1 MDELSIEERL
11 SRLEK
16 ANRQLKIA
24 LLAVVVLAGGSLWL
38 SKAPGVR
45 AQAPQWQQTIEAQ
58 GFVLRDSAGRPRAK
72 LGVTGE
78 NWPLFQLLD
87 DRGVQRVELSAV
99 QDGGVVAFADASG
112 RPRASLGWTETG
124 PGVLLFDAN
133 GKTRAGLDLAETGPK
148 LFLFDANGRGRAWL
162 DLAETG
168 PGLVLSDA
176 KGRPRASLELTEK
189 GPRLVLFDAK
199 GRLIWSAP

>member
-78 NWPLFQLLD
+78 NWPFFQLLD
-87 DRGVQRVELSAV
+87 DRGVQRVRLSAV
-99 QDGGVVAFADASG
+99 QEGGVLGFADGSGRPRATLGLTEEGPGLFLYDASG
-112 RPRASLGWTETG
+112 RPRAALNLTEYG
-124 PGVLLFDAN
+124 PGLSLRDAN
-133 GKTRAGLDLAETGPK
+133 GKMRAALDLTEAGP
-148 LFLFDANGRGRAWL
+148 
-162 DLAETG
+162 
-168 PGLVLSDA
+168 S
-176 KGRPRASLELTEK
+176 
-189 GPRLVLFDAK
+189 LVLFDAN